1 MDFGEK
7 LKVVIAKKYRTIGDC
22 AEKFGMNYS
31 QLSQYLNG
39 RKVSIEFLTK
49 IIDEFPDVDLNWLL
63 RDDDSAKHMVN
74 DANATY
80 KIPMKNE
87 EIIEKTIELLTDL
100 KLQMSQ
106 K

>member
-7 LKVVIAKKYRTIGDC
+7 LKVVIKKKYRTIGDC
-22 AEKFGMNYS
+22 ADKFGMNYT

-39 RKVSIEFLTK
+39 KKISIEFLSK
-49 IIDEFPDVDLNWLL
+49 VIEEFPDVDLNWLL
-63 RDDDSAKHMVN
+63 RDNLDEEYMVN
-74 DANATY
+74 ENQAGY

-87 EIIEKTIELLTDL
+87 EIVDKTIELLTDL
-100 KLQMSQ
+100 KLQLTQ